1 MRRIIP
7 TIKLFCFLLF
17 LAPAGLI
24 PLTAQETAGKTISGL
39 VNDTGGKAVSAVN
52 VSVLDEFVQTFTDQ
66 EGRFSIQANVGKVLY
81 FSKQGYIPV
90 RKEIVLGTELL
101 DITLEPAG
109 QEVIIDVAYG
119 TRTQSE
125 LTHSISSISSGSLEK
140 TPVPNLSNAIVG
152 RTTGLTVIK
161 STGDEPGYDN
171 SSIYVRGIGTF
182 NSYVSPLILVD
193 NVERNF
199 AQFDPMEIESFSV
212 LKDAAATVQYGIRG
226 ANGVINVKTR
236 RGFTGKSEINFIAQT
251 GFQSPSSLPEYL
263 GSAEYVR
270 LYNKALLN
278 DGLPVPAGSKYDP
291 AMYGGSA
298 DPFTYPDV
306 DWYGEFLKP
315 AAPQSQY
322 KLSMRGGT
330 STIRYFVFMGTTGQD
345 GIYRF
350 TDVNPQY
357 NTNPRYSRYNL
368 RSNVDVDVT
377 KSLQVFVDLAARVEN
392 RHVPNTSAGSIFST
406 LSQLPPNAM
415 PVTNRDSSIAGTSVY
430 RNNPLGMISKTGY
443 RDNYQRIMLGNV
455 GATQKLDFLLKGLSA
470 NLMMGLDGT
479 NYFSLGRSQ
488 TYAVYQEYTAGDS
501 TEYLKYGDNSDIS
514 INTEKFD
521 DGFAYMLTTLGG
533 FAYRMSSGES
543 ALSADLNYMQSKY
556 FQNGNNLAYSNQ
568 GISGRATYGFS
579 KKYFAEFGFAYNGSE
594 DFRKGNRYGF
604 FPAVSAAWII
614 SGESFLQDNTAISF
628 LKLRGS
634 YGKVGNGRMGL
645 ERFPYEQKFYSGN
658 GYIFGSGFGSTDGS
672 YEGRIPN
679 PDIRWEESLN
689 ANIGIDLEVKK
700 ILNFSIDFFNNY
712 RRDIITTSTNITPG
726 IIGQLL
732 PYENSGS
739 VVNRGFEAMARHH
752 HQKKDWGYSVQAN
765 VSYARNTIRSMQEV
779 SGLPD
784 YQYRQGKSASAIWG
798 LEAIGYFRDEQDI
811 AASPYQSFEAV
822 QPGDVKFRDQNNDNI
837 IDYQDQIV
845 IGDQI
850 PQWNF
855 GLLGAVSY
863 KGFDLNF
870 VLTGITGRSVLLT
883 NNSVWIL
890 QNNNKATDIA
900 YNAWEKGVNEETAT
914 YPRLTTLNNKNNY
927 NNSTLWVRSGN
938 YLKITNMEIGYNLP
952 ARVLSKIKVREIR
965 LFVNTYNLMSF
976 DSISENNLD
985 AEVPDAGVTG
995 YPVMRVYNTGISV
1008 KF

>member
-1 MRRIIP
+1 MIP
-7 TIKLFCFLLF
+7 NIKLSCFLLIIA
-17 LAPAGLI
+17 LAGLN
-24 PLTAQETAGKTISGL
+24 PLPAQEKNSKTITGI
-39 VNDTGGKAVSAVN
+39 VNDTGGKAVPEVN

-66 EGRFSIQANVGKVLY
+66 EGKFSIVVSAGKALY
-81 FSKQGYIPV
+81 FSKQGYIAVKMDILPGSNTILV
-90 RKEIVLGTELL
+90 TLDPADKEE
-101 DITLEPAG
+101 
-109 QEVIIDVAYG
+109 IIDVAYG
-119 TRTQSE
+119 TRTKSE
-125 LTHSISSISSGSLEK
+125 LTHAVSFIRAGTLEK

-161 STGDEPGYDN
+161 TTGDEPGYDN
-171 SSIYVRGIGTF
+171 SAIYVRGIGTF
-182 NSYVSPLILVD
+182 NTFLSPLILVD

-199 AQFDPMEIESFSV
+199 AQLDPMEIESFTV

-226 ANGVINVKTR
+226 ANGVINVQTK
-236 RGFTGKSEINFIAQT
+236 RGFTGKPEINFIAQT

-270 LYNKALLN
+270 LYNKALRN
-278 DGLPVPAGSKYDP
+278 DGLPLPEDSKFDP
-291 AMYGGSA
+291 AMYNGTG
-298 DPFTYPDV
+298 DPFKYPDV

-322 KLSMRGGT
+322 KLSLRGGT
-330 STIRYFVFMGTTGQD
+330 ATIRYFVFMGATGQD
-345 GIYRF
+345 GLYKF
-350 TDVNPQY
+350 SDVNPQY
-357 NTNPRYSRYNL
+357 NTNPKYSRYNL

-377 KSLQVFVDLAARVEN
+377 KTLVVSVDLATRVEN
-392 RHVPNTSAGSIFST
+392 RHVPNSSASSIFST

-470 NLMMGLDGT
+470 NVMMGLDGT
-479 NYFSLGRSQ
+479 NYYSLGRSQ
-488 TYAVYQEYTAGDS
+488 TYAVYQEFNAGDS

-533 FAYRMSSGES
+533 LSYSLSSGAS
-543 ALSADLNYMQSKY
+543 SLSTDLKYMQSKY
-556 FQNGNNLAYSNQ
+556 FQNGNNLAYANQ
-568 GISGRATYGFS
+568 GIFGRATYGFR

-594 DFRKGNRYGF
+594 DFRKGNRFGF
-604 FPAVSAAWII
+604 FPSVSGAWLI
-614 SGESFLQDNTAISF
+614 SNESFFQKNATISF

-634 YGKVGNGRMGL
+634 FGKVGNGKLGL
-645 ERFPYEQKFYSGN
+645 ERFPYEQKYYSGG

-679 PDIRWEESLN
+679 PNIKWEESLN
-689 ANIGIDLEVKK
+689 ANIGIDLEMSD
-700 ILNFSIDFFNNY
+700 ILNFSIDFFNNN
-712 RRDIITTSTNITPG
+712 RKNIITTSTNITPG
-726 IIGQLL
+726 IIGQYL
-732 PYENSGS
+732 PYENNGT
-739 VVNRGFEAMARHH
+739 VVNRGFEAMISHN
-752 HQKKDWGYSVQAN
+752 HQKKNWSYSIQAN
-765 VSYARNTIRSMQEV
+765 VSYARNKILSMQEV

-798 LEAIGYFRDEQDI
+798 LEAIGFFRNEEEI
-811 AASPYQSFEAV
+811 ANSPFQSFQAV
-822 QPGDVKFRDQNNDNI
+822 QPGDVKFKDQNNDNI

-855 GLLGAVSY
+855 GLLGAVNY
-863 KGFDLNF
+863 KGFDLHF
-870 VLTGITGRSVLLT
+870 VLSGILGRTVLLT
-883 NNSVWIL
+883 NNSVWVL
-890 QNNNKATDIA
+890 QNNNKVTNIA
-900 YNAWEKGVNEETAT
+900 YQAWEKGVNEDNAT

-927 NNSTLWVRSGN
+927 NNSTLWARSGN
-938 YLKITNMEIGYNLP
+938 YLKIINLEIGYNLP
-952 ARVLSKIKVREIR
+952 DNLMAKINVKGVR
-965 LFVNTYNLMSF
+965 LFLNTYNLLSF

-985 AEVPDAGVTG
+985 PEVPDAGVSG